1 MTDHNNVYGVH
12 CRDADAG
19 VDSTSEWLTCDNVDT
34 SSDLLLAQMLQFE
47 LDAEHDLQLKREE
60 DKFNGTSK
68 GYICDVLLLIL
79 VWFFWRNMLYYNNNW
94 KTDRDV
100 VNQVFA

>member
-1 MTDHNNVYGVH
+1 MTYHNNVYGVH

-79 VWFFWRNMLYYNNNW
+79 VWFFGGICYITTISGRL
-94 KTDRDV
+94 TDV

>member
-79 VWFFWRNMLYYNNNW
+79 VWFFLEEYAIL
-94 KTDRDV
+94 
-100 VNQVFA
+100 QQ